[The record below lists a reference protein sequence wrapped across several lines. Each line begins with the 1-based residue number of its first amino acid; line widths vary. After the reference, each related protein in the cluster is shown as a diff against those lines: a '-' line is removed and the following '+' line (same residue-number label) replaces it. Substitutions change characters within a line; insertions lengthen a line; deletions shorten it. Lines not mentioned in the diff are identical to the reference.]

1 MAAGV
6 PKVDEMSTTVLAS
19 VDVPKIRRIVDD
31 GSSLGERMRL
41 FGRWPV
47 TELGDGAK
55 RDGDGSGLVGSL
67 LTVA

>member
-1 MAAGV
+1 
-6 PKVDEMSTTVLAS
+6 MSPRLTKNRRRFLPVH
-19 VDVPKIRRIVDD
+19 VPKIRRIVDD
-31 GSSLGERMRL
+31 VSRLGERIKL

-47 TELGDGAK
+47 TELDDGAK